1 MHDFNVDINHITR
14 VEGHGNIIIDVKGG
28 DIKELRLD
36 IIESP
41 RFFEAMAL
49 RRSYKEIAHITSR
62 ICGICAV
69 THTTTSIKAIESA
82 LGFEP
87 STQTIRLRR
96 LLLNAEFIQSHILH
110 VYFLTAPD
118 FFRVGSV
125 FGMIKDNKDDVL
137 RGMRLKSLAND
148 LCALVGGRHIHPIT
162 LKVGCF
168 SKSPELKDLEAFKTR
183 IENARH
189 DIDVTVKFFKNL
201 KAPEFERETE
211 YISLTSPDEYALYGG
226 NIKSSDHNG
235 ETAPVDYLDRI
246 KEFIVPHSTAKHAKS
261 NRNSYMVGALARFNN
276 NYEQLHPKA
285 KEAAEE
291 MGLKHPCYNP
301 YMNNIAQVVETVH
314 CFENSINLIDDLISD
329 GLSDE
334 KVELLPK
341 EGRGVGATEAP
352 RGTLYH
358 EHKMDDNGKIT
369 YANYVIPTAQN
380 LANIENDLRSL
391 IPQVLSKKKEEIILN
406 VEMLVRA
413 YDPCISC
420 SSHLMKVKF
429 VNERKQQS
437 SNYRRW

>member
-1 MHDFNVDINHITR
+1 MHDFHVGIEHITR
-14 VEGHGNIIIDVKGG
+14 VEGHGNIIIDVKEGK
-28 DIKELRLD
+28 IRELRMD

-49 RRSYKEIAHITSR
+49 GRSYKEIAHITSR

-168 SKSPELKDLEAFKTR
+168 SKSPELKDLEAFKKR
-183 IENARH
+183 IENARQ
-189 DIDVTVKFFKNL
+189 DIEVTVKFFKNL

-291 MGLKHPCYNP
+291 MGLKNPCYNP

-369 YANYVIPTAQN
+369 YANYVIPTGQN
-380 LANIENDLRSL
+380 LANIENDLKSL
-391 IPQVLSKKKEEIILN
+391 IPQVLSKKKEEIILD

-429 VNERKQQS
+429 VNE
-437 SNYRRW
+437 

>member
-1 MHDFNVDINHITR
+1 MHDFHVGIEHITR
-14 VEGHGNIIIDVKGG
+14 VEGHGNIIIDVKEGK
-28 DIKELRLD
+28 IRELRMD

-49 RRSYKEIAHITSR
+49 GRTYKEIAHITSR

-82 LGFEP
+82 LEFEP

-125 FGMIKDNKDDVL
+125 FGMVKDNKDDVL

-183 IENARH
+183 IKNARH

-276 NYEQLHPKA
+276 NYEQLHPEA

-314 CFENSINLIDDLISD
+314 CFEDSINLIDDLISD

-341 EGRGVGATEAP
+341 VGRGVGATEAP

-358 EHKMDDNGKIT
+358 EHKMDSNGKIT

-391 IPQVLSKKKEEIILN
+391 IPQVLNKKKEEIILDI
-406 VEMLVRA
+406 EMLVRA

-429 VNERKQQS
+429 VNE
-437 SNYRRW
+437 

>member
-1 MHDFNVDINHITR
+1 MHDFHVGIEHITR
-14 VEGHGNIIIDVKGG
+14 VEGHGNIIIDVKEGK
-28 DIKELRLD
+28 IRELRMD

-49 RRSYKEIAHITSR
+49 GRTYKEIAHITSR

-82 LGFEP
+82 LEFEP

-125 FGMIKDNKDDVL
+125 FGMVKDNKDDVL

-183 IENARH
+183 IKNARH

-276 NYEQLHPKA
+276 NYEQLHPEA
-285 KEAAEE
+285 KEAAED

-314 CFENSINLIDDLISD
+314 CFEDSINLIDDLISD

-341 EGRGVGATEAP
+341 VGRGVGATEAP

-358 EHKMDDNGKIT
+358 EHKMDNNGKIT

-391 IPQVLSKKKEEIILN
+391 IPQVLNKKKEEIILD

-429 VNERKQQS
+429 VNE
-437 SNYRRW
+437 

>member
-1 MHDFNVDINHITR
+1 MHDFHVGIEHITR
-14 VEGHGNIIIDVKGG
+14 VEGHGNIIINVKEGK
-28 DIKELRLD
+28 IQELRMD

-49 RRSYKEIAHITSR
+49 GRTYKEIAHITSR

-69 THTTTSIKAIESA
+69 AHTTTSIKAIESA

-87 STQTIRLRR
+87 STQTTRFRK

-125 FGMIKDNKDDVL
+125 FGMVKDNKDDVL
-137 RGMRLKSLAND
+137 RGMRLKTLAND

-162 LKVGCF
+162 LKIGTF
-168 SKSPELKDLEAFKTR
+168 SKNPELKELEAFKKR
-183 IENARH
+183 IEGSR
-189 DIDVTVKFFKNL
+189 DEIDETVKFFKNL
-201 KAPEFERETE
+201 KTPDFERETE
-211 YISLTSPDEYALYGG
+211 YISLTNPEEYALYDG
-226 NIKSSDHNG
+226 NIKSSDSNG
-235 ETAPVDYLDRI
+235 ETVPVDYLDRV

-291 MGLKHPCYNP
+291 MGLKHPCHNP

-314 CFENSINLIDDLISD
+314 CFEDSINLIGDLASD
-329 GLSDE
+329 GLDDE
-334 KVELLPK
+334 KVELIPK
-341 EGRGVGATEAP
+341 TGRGVGATEAP

-358 EHKMDDNGKIT
+358 EHKIDDNGKIA

-391 IPQVLSKKKEEIILN
+391 VPQVLYKNKDEIILDI
-406 VEMLVRA
+406 EMLVRA

-429 VNERKQQS
+429 VND
-437 SNYRRW
+437 

>member
-49 RRSYKEIAHITSR
+49 GRTYKEVAQITSR

-87 STQTIRLRR
+87 STQTTRLRR

-125 FGMIKDNKDDVL
+125 FGMVKDNKDDVL

-168 SKSPELKDLEAFKTR
+168 SKNPELNDLEAFKKR

-211 YISLTSPDEYALYGG
+211 YISLTRPDEYALYGG
-226 NIKSSDHNG
+226 SIKSSDHNG
-235 ETAPVDYLDRI
+235 ETAPVDYLDKI

-291 MGLKHPCYNP
+291 MGLKHLCYNP

-314 CFENSINLIDDLISD
+314 CFEDCINLIDDLISD

-358 EHKMDDNGKIT
+358 EHKIDDDGKIT
-369 YANYVIPTAQN
+369 YANYIIPTAQN

-391 IPQVLSKKKEEIILN
+391 IPQVLDKKQEEIILDI
-406 VEMLVRA
+406 EMLVRA

-429 VNERKQQS
+429 VNE
-437 SNYRRW
+437 